1 MLEGLP
7 AFSEYVIRISTVARG
22 RPCGSLALVVY
33 HLLGDM
39 ANAAELALSHYFP
52 LTLTEPYLQNS
63 SLGSPYQKRATF
75 TNEDFG
81 NLYCFRRPLVID
93 RLLWRDF

>member
-1 MLEGLP
+1 MLGGLP

-52 LTLTEPYLQNS
+52 LEGP
-63 SLGSPYQKRATF
+63 GKSPAQKQTDITF
-75 TNEDFG
+75 R
-81 NLYCFRRPLVID
+81 LALIA
-93 RLLWRDF
+93 RLLGLPIEVV